1 MECDYKLHDQILDVS
16 SASKYLGVTISND
29 LTWSQHIQ
37 STVNKG
43 NSAVGFL
50 RRNFRECTPTV
61 KAATVKTMVRPVL
74 EYASTVWD
82 TTDAGDIADLE
93 MVQRRAARFV
103 HNNYTDRTPGCVTD
117 MLNTLRWEP
126 LSQRRANSRLI
137 MLYRIM
143 NNLVDINASDFV
155 NRA

>member
-1 MECDYKLHDQILDVS
+1 M
-16 SASKYLGVTISND
+16 
-29 LTWSQHIQ
+29 
-37 STVNKG
+37 
-43 NSAVGFL
+43 
-50 RRNFRECTPTV
+50 
-61 KAATVKTMVRPVL
+61 

-93 MVQRRAARFV
+93 MVQRRAACFV

-117 MLNTLRWEP
+117 MLNALRWEP

-155 NRA
+155 NRADARTRGSKRLFQERTKHPVLHNSFFPRTIRQWNNLSVNLTESPSLEIFKAGLGSSASLCFQP